1 MNMNIILEVFG
12 ELERLKEEAGVQWK
26 IDPESHR
33 ITVSLP
39 PLPGF
44 QPSETEELEL
54 APVDDSGKQW
64 NVHLPGYFG
73 GVVPIQA
80 IRVCLRLVEA
90 LLHKYRRR
98 SCAIT

>member
-12 ELERLKEEAGVQWK
+12 ELERLKQEAGVPWT
-26 IDPESHR
+26 IDEESHR
-33 ITVSLP
+33 IMVSLP
-39 PLPGF
+39 PLSGS

-54 APVDDSGKQW
+54 APVDDSEKQW

-80 IRVCLRLVEA
+80 IRVCLQLVDA
-90 LLHKYRRR
+90 LLHKYRRHSR
-98 SCAIT
+98 PIT